1 MFLGRDLGNKNA
13 PQELFCVSTSGAPQ
27 KVNLVLVAELTFSFS
42 FTAHPPIALRP
53 RGLVFLGRDLG
64 NKNAPQ
70 ELFCVSTSGAPQK
83 VNLVLVA
90 ELTFSFSFTAHP
102 PIALRPR
109 GLVFLGRD
117 LGNKNAPQELFCVST
132 SGAPQ
137 KVNLVLVAELTFSF
151 SFTAHPPIAL
161 RPKGRVSLGGIQIH
175 PDRYALFS
183 GKLLDFLSKIGFIC

>member
-1 MFLGRDLGNKNA
+1 M
-13 PQELFCVSTSGAPQ
+13 
-27 KVNLVLVAELTFSFS
+27 LVAELTFSFS

-90 ELTFSFSFTAHP
+90 ELAFSFS
-102 PIALRPR
+102 L
-109 GLVFLGRD
+109 
-117 LGNKNAPQELFCVST
+117 
-132 SGAPQ
+132 
-137 KVNLVLVAELTFSF
+137 
-151 SFTAHPPIAL
+151 TAHPPIAL